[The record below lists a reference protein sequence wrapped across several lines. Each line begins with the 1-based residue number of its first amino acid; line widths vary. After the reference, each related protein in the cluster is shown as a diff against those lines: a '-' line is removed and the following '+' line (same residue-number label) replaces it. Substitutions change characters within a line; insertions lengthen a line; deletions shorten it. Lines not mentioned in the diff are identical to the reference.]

1 MIPVTILIAD
11 DSDII
16 RKQITSLATR
26 ACPGC
31 AIHETTTVGATV
43 RALESIRPDVVVLD
57 LSFPDGTGLSVL
69 EWLNARHGTA
79 NNAGTNRKSPV
90 TYVFTNHP
98 DEPNRVRCAQLGA
111 TDFFDKSFDFERLF
125 DVLQIAV
132 TSGSHPAETARE
144 TESERG
150 GV

>member
-1 MIPVTILIAD
+1 MTILVAD
-11 DSDII
+11 DSDIV
-16 RKQITSLATR
+16 RKQITLLAKR

-69 EWLNARHGTA
+69 EWLNARNGTA
-79 NNAGTNRKSPV
+79 DKSECYKRTPA

-98 DEPNRVRCAQLGA
+98 DEANRVRCAQLGA
-111 TDFFDKSFDFERLF
+111 ADFFDKSFDSERLF
-125 DVLQIAV
+125 DVLQIAARP
-132 TSGSHPAETARE
+132 GSNPDATASE
-144 TESERG
+144 TEPERG